1 MTVRTVARRDA
12 HAELDR
18 ALSADLLSS
27 LATARRRRDE
37 ADAQIRLLL
46 AYGMEFETPARR
58 PPLTLLARIAG
69 KSRNTMRAGRAY
81 TPADI
86 ARLTSLLGRAPSH
99 RKAA

>member
-1 MTVRTVARRDA
+1 MTVLTRRDA

-18 ALSADLLSS
+18 ALSADLLAS
-27 LATARRRRDE
+27 LASARRRRDE

-46 AYGMEFETPARR
+46 AYGLEFESPSRR

-69 KSRNTMRAGRAY
+69 KSRNTVRAGRAY

-86 ARLTSLLGRAPSH
+86 ARLTALLGRAPST